1 MSDFNIYFNP
11 QCSKCRIAL
20 QALNERGEEPEIIK
34 YLESP
39 PSREELSQII
49 DMLAGPV
56 SDLVRKDRHFEELGL
71 DEDQY
76 CDKESVLRLL
86 EKHPRLMQRPVVV
99 RNGRAVIARTPE
111 SIEDVL
117 ES

>member
-20 QALNERGEEPEIIK
+20 QALNEQGEEPEIIK

-39 PSREELSQII
+39 PSREDLSQII
-49 DMLAGPV
+49 DMLSGPV
-56 SDLVRKDRHFEELGL
+56 SDLVRKDRNFEDLGL
-71 DEDQY
+71 DGDQY
-76 CDKESVLRLL
+76 CDKESVLSLL
-86 EKHPRLMQRPVVV
+86 EKHPELMQRPVVV

-111 SIEDVL
+111 SVAAIL